1 MLDKTCQIVLVG
13 HTSEKLIFTI
23 DKEIFDK
30 LIFITEK
37 EKLSGSNKALESLE
51 TLMTTYRLRKTNVEH
66 RTFSF
71 TVETKPVAELT
82 HLIYQQQLNGF
93 TNIIVNISGGLRPLD
108 IWLYL
113 ACSITNTRIIHG
125 NFVYDDDVEVGI
137 YKNDILKTIY
147 LGKLTSKQFEFLKI
161 FFSSYKDPLQFFDS
175 KFTFDKNPLLSKRI
189 KYESIEQLR
198 TALNKL
204 RSGEDI
210 TRGAINGFI
219 NKLNRIAALDIV
231 DERQNK
237 KEVTISFIGIS
248 FFLEKL
254 INLEKLRKAKKMEN

>member
-13 HTSEKLIFTI
+13 HTSKKLIYSI

-37 EKLSGSNKALESLE
+37 EKLSGSKKALETLD

-71 TVETKPVAELT
+71 AVETKPVAELT

-93 TNIIVNISGGLRPLD
+93 TNVIVNISGGLRYLD

-125 NFVYDDDVEVGI
+125 DFVYDDGVEVGI
-137 YKNDILKTIY
+137 NKNDILKTIS
-147 LGKLTSKQFEFLKI
+147 LGKLTPKQFEFLKI
-161 FFSSYKDPLQFFDS
+161 FFSSYKDPLQFFNNKLS
-175 KFTFDKNPLLSKRI
+175 FDENPLLSKRI

-198 TALNKL
+198 IALNKL
-204 RSGEDI
+204 RNGEEI

-219 NKLNRIAALDIV
+219 NKLNRIAALDIMN
-231 DERQNK
+231 ERQNK
-237 KEVTISFIGIS
+237 KEVSISFIGIS

-254 INLEKLRKAKKMEN
+254 INFDGLIKEN

>member
-13 HTSEKLIFTI
+13 HSPEKLILSI

-37 EKLSGSNKALESLE
+37 EKQSGSKKALEALE
-51 TLMTTYRLRKTNVEH
+51 TLITTYRLRKTDVDH

-71 TVETKPVAELT
+71 KVETKPVAELT
-82 HLIYQQQLNGF
+82 HLVYQQRLNGF
-93 TNIIVNISGGLRPLD
+93 KNVIVNISGGLRTIN

-113 ACSITNTRIIHG
+113 ACSITNTRVIHG
-125 NFVYDDDVEVGI
+125 DFVYDGGVEVGI
-137 YKNDILKTIY
+137 NKNDILKTIS

-161 FFSSYKDPLQFFDS
+161 FFSFYKDPLRFFNN
-175 KFTFDKNPLLSKRI
+175 KYNFDDNPLLSKRI

-204 RSGEDI
+204 RSGEEI

-219 NKLNRIAALDIV
+219 NKLNRIAALDIMN
-231 DERQNK
+231 ERQNK
-237 KEVTISFIGIS
+237 KEVSISFIGIS

-254 INLEKLRKAKKMEN
+254 INLDGLIKEN